1 MEFGPLNLVL
11 TARCH
16 AVPIAYLKAPPF
28 EGWISSLEGSNLL
41 FDSKTLADKK
51 PLEVS

>member
-1 MEFGPLNLVL
+1 MSNEGISISSSQNMDWRIFKPMEFGPLNLVL

-28 EGWISSLEGSNLL
+28 EG
-41 FDSKTLADKK
+41 
-51 PLEVS
+51 